1 MISQD
6 IPVDEE
12 SRKEEEEEEYIPKYI
27 GNKLSYTPYPTSNNC
42 HYWIHQK
49 QTLLYP
55 SSH

>member
-27 GNKLSYTPYPTSNNC
+27 GNKLCYTPTHTSNNC
-42 HYWIHQK
+42 HYWIHW
-49 QTLLYP
+49 
-55 SSH
+55 